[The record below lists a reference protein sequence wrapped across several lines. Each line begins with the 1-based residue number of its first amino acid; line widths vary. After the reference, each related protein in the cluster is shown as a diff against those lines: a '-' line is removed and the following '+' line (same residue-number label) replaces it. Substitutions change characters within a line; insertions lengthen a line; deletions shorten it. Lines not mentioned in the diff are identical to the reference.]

1 MVRLEDLTEAY
12 FMARAN
18 KRRSNDSVRFEVGFE
33 TGLVRLMDDINRRTY
48 TASSNY
54 AFVVFSPKPREIFAT
69 EMRNRVVHHYLDWRL
84 RPIYEKVFSDR
95 TFNNRKGMG
104 LHKAIATFRDDVRE
118 ITADY
123 TKEAW
128 VAHLDIKGYFP
139 NADVE
144 IALKQQLDLI
154 ETYYDGED
162 KEDIKYMMTVCMR
175 ADPARHCDVFVPRT
189 NWSAIVPEKSLFNK
203 PTGVGGAIGFLC
215 WQNAM
220 GNYINEV
227 VKWLQGHDFLRIV
240 AFVDDIYVVTSDK
253 ARFLALMPIL
263 RSKLAALKVRF
274 NEGKFY
280 MQHYSKGVMMLGT
293 ALKFHRQYAN
303 NGTVKRGFRRLRDWA
318 GVGRIRKADL
328 NRMLCSLN
336 TYCGIFK
343 GHNNRRHLELFR
355 EEGLRRLGKY
365 AKWNESKKC
374 FNLVMDFNDYLIS
387 RYAGRKAV

>member
-104 LHKAIATFRDDVRE
+104 LHKAIANLRDDVRE

-189 NWSAIVPEKSLFNK
+189 NWSAIAPEKSLFNK

-227 VKWLQGHDFLRIV
+227 VKWLQGHDFLRI
-240 AFVDDIYVVTSDK
+240 
-253 ARFLALMPIL
+253 
-263 RSKLAALKVRF
+263 
-274 NEGKFY
+274 EGKFY

-318 GVGRIRKADL
+318 GVGRIRKVDL

-387 RYAGRKAV
+387 RYAGRKEV

>member
-1 MVRLEDLTEAY
+1 
-12 FMARAN
+12 
-18 KRRSNDSVRFEVGFE
+18 
-33 TGLVRLMDDINRRTY
+33 MDDINRRTY

-118 ITADY
+118 MTADY

-189 NWSAIVPEKSLFNK
+189 NWSAIAPEKSLFNK
-203 PTGVGGAIGFLC
+203 PVGVGGAIGFLC

-220 GNYINEV
+220 GNYINDV

-293 ALKFHRQYAN
+293 VLKFHRQYAN
-303 NGTVKRGFRRLRDWA
+303 NGTVKRGFRRLRYWA

-343 GHNNRRHLELFR
+343 GHNNRRHIELFR

-365 AKWNESKKC
+365 VKWNESKKC
-374 FNLVMDFNDYLIS
+374 FNLVMNFNDYLIS